1 MNRRHLGGDWVEY
14 ERPVGGSQKKRKGA
28 LTFDNYDCGRQ
39 FQCHLGFPRRTCP
52 YDRQS
57 CVLLNIMFVV
67 GRQAASVSSCTNNN
81 VYLTKANIC
90 REYKAA
96 ILHLDPSSVGHSDK
110 R

>member
-1 MNRRHLGGDWVEY
+1 MA
-14 ERPVGGSQKKRKGA
+14 QKKREGA

-39 FQCHLGFPRRTCP
+39 FQRHWIFPRRTCP

-57 CVLLNIMFVV
+57 CVLLISCSVV
-67 GRQAASVSSCTNNN
+67 GRHAVIVNSCANNN

-90 REYKAA
+90 REDKATM
-96 ILHLDPSSVGHSDK
+96 LHLDPSSVGHPDK